1 MKRFLLFL
9 FVLLPATLL
18 HGRHRVYAENI
29 RTLQVTLNDNPLLPP
44 VLKLGK
50 SSYLRISWDE
60 MSHDYHRYTYRIVH
74 CTRNWDTTADL
85 FESDYLQGINGLPV
99 EDYETSFNTTQIY
112 THYSLTFPNRDASVL
127 ISGNYKLLVFDEDN
141 EEEGPVLEV
150 RFRVVEN
157 EMSLSTQV
165 SSNTDIDVND
175 SHQQVSLRLNYGTL
189 GVTDPYNQI
198 YAVVMQ
204 NRSEINTVA
213 GVRPDI
219 NKANGLEWQHCKE
232 FIFPAGNEYT
242 NFEILDMSV
251 SGMNVDNMRW
261 HEPYYHATLWAN
273 TVPHSYS
280 SHEDRN
286 GAFYPR
292 TKNQVNN
299 NTEAEY
305 VIVHFALES
314 PRLSKDVYVSG
325 EWSNGDTD
333 PKCLMQ
339 YHEDTQSYEASVL
352 LKQGY
357 YDFRYITQDGSTEG
371 VWGNFWQ
378 TENEYQT
385 FIYFKEQGGRYD
397 RIVGY
402 SCVNT
407 KF

>member
-9 FVLLPATLL
+9 IALLPAILS
-18 HGRHRVYAENI
+18 HGRHKVFSGNI

-44 VLKLGK
+44 VLTLGK
-50 SSYLRISWDE
+50 SSFLRISWDE

-74 CTRNWDTTADL
+74 CTRNWESTPDL
-85 FESDYLQGINGLPV
+85 FESDYLEGINDLPV

-127 ISGNYKLLVFDEDN
+127 LSGNYKLLVFDEDN
-141 EEEGPVLEV
+141 EDDGPVIEV

-165 SSNTDIDVND
+165 SSNTDIDVNE
-175 SHQQVSLRLNYGTL
+175 SHQQVSLRLNYGAI
-189 GVTDPYNQI
+189 GVTDPYSQI
-198 YAVVMQ
+198 HAVVMQ
-204 NRSEINTVA
+204 NRSELNTVA

-219 NKANGLEWQHCKE
+219 NKANGLEWKHCQE
-232 FIFPAGNEYT
+232 LIFPAGNEYAK
-242 NFEILDMSV
+242 FEILDMHV
-251 SGMNVDNMRW
+251 SGMNVDNMQW

-273 TVPHSYS
+273 TVPRSYS
-280 SHEDRN
+280 SQEDRN

-292 TKNQVNN
+292 TKNQENN

-305 VIVHFALES
+305 VIVHFALEA

-325 EWSNGDTD
+325 EWSNGDIA
-333 PKCLMQ
+333 PQCLMQ